1 MIPEEQRDLFNKRQE
16 VINSLVIETS
26 VNREWIKHLLAEH
39 NWDVDA
45 VRLSIGKKSAA
56 TAKLVENAPKA
67 PSANGGHTPVPLKE
81 QIAAASPNKTK
92 TVNKTEAITLIMEES
107 SKIYEKSNEDI
118 ARILEGIFGT
128 DPKSPYYGSKF
139 NISESVKA

>member
-1 MIPEEQRDLFNKRQE
+1 MTPEEQQELFRKRQE
-16 VINSLVIETS
+16 AINKLVDETS
-26 VNREWIKHLLAEH
+26 VNREWIKHLLTEH
-39 NWDVDA
+39 NWDMDA

-67 PSANGGHTPVPLKE
+67 PVNNGGNPPVSLKE
-81 QIAAASPNKTK
+81 QIAEASPKKIK